1 MVNTTDTRVEKENQ
15 KLGTFGDY
23 TVVNTRSVLNV
34 SLCEERVENTAAGVV
49 VYQGWAVIGSEEA
62 DAVWLISKLTYDANG
77 YFDNRAWAE
86 GEDTF
91 DKVWASRATYNYSY

>member
-1 MVNTTDTRVEKENQ
+1 MVATNDTRVEKENN
-15 KLGTFGDY
+15 KLSTFGGHQ
-23 TVVNTRSVLNV
+23 VVNIRSILNV
-34 SLCEERVENTAAGVV
+34 ALCEERVENTAAGVV